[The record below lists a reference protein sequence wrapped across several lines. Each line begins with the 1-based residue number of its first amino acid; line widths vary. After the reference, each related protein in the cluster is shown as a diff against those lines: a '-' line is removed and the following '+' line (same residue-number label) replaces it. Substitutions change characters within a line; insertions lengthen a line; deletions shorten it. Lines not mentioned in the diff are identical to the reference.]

1 MSAGG
6 LLARYRN
13 YALREAVSL
22 MMAKD
27 TAAIRTLRRALE
39 TLGSEERLAASLGVS
54 PVDLVRWLTG
64 ERAVPDEI
72 FMASLDIVASGG
84 NRRHH

>member
-1 MSAGG
+1 
-6 LLARYRN
+6 
-13 YALREAVSL
+13 
-22 MMAKD
+22 MMVKD

-39 TLGSEERLAASLGVS
+39 TLGSEERLAATLGVS

-64 ERAVPDEI
+64 DRPVPDEV

-84 NRRHH
+84 NHKHR